1 MKRLYAVAAIAT
13 TFLAFSCQKNMG
25 TGSGEP
31 QEPSSAVPADFKWE
45 TTRDLDISVGMP
57 SVTGNTPQYAVI
69 RVYCSPIL
77 SDGNIV
83 AMGVVTPSRP
93 VFGTAVTIPAG
104 IGNIYVQTTL
114 PDGTVAVSME
124 PVAASVNVAGAR
136 MKAAAGTPL
145 LRMAGMAR
153 AAADSSMPD
162 YPRLAAKAEGDFAEG
177 AIIRSTPAG
186 KIDLGASWAPFAAAE
201 YYIPAGA
208 EVTGNIGLN
217 GTFSPN
223 PSPILYVAGKLTLDS
238 SVTIGQA
245 TLAVLPGGEV
255 YIREASA
262 NMQQNA
268 PNPAIFVFE
277 GGKFTTGKTNFSCKA
292 VVNEGKFI
300 VDGTFDINNSCAFY
314 NGATAELEADDMEIT
329 NRAKLYNDGKIES
342 DDLELNS
349 YAELSNCENGVV
361 DVDGTF
367 YLTNNSVVYQKGLA
381 SMEKLEARGGGT
393 LYVNCHTVAEEIA
406 AEGARFYIASG
417 AGLDAEEVYFNSN
430 TELYAAAGS
439 IFAMDEYNAGKSGG
453 NVHIVSQAAA
463 DQLMAV
469 VVIREKGVSSRYY
482 GTKFDGLM
490 EVVYDNAADSKYVID
505 ERSLTG
511 GAVMRAKQ
519 TVVIPEAI
527 CNGGRQP
534 VTPDPEPEPEYI
546 EVKGAPYTYCFEDGW
561 PWIGDYDMNDV
572 VVVVSVD
579 RRSDK
584 ETGKVE
590 LIRINWEL
598 KAAGAAHLNAFAV
611 QLDKV
616 RASEV
621 AGVETTNTTFGRG
634 AFAGSG
640 PESGSELAVIPL
652 FNTSQEILGEGT
664 YINTTKGVAIPTVK
678 HTTTVTFAQ
687 PVDPAAVRESA
698 LNAFIVVNQ
707 KSSGTFTREKEIHI
721 PGRKPTQF
729 AVVSGNTFLESDP
742 YRYFVTKGD
751 GVKNN
756 YMMWA
761 LRLADFLELG
771 ELMARDALNRE
782 ESCGGHFRTEHQTE
796 EGEAKRDDEHFVYAA
811 VWEYKGEDA
820 APELTKEPLNFE
832 FVHPAQR
839 NYKD

>member
-13 TFLAFSCQKNMG
+13 TLLAFSCQKHMG

-57 SVTGNTPQYAVI
+57 SVTGSAPQYAVI
-69 RVYCSPIL
+69 RVYSSPIL
-77 SDGNIV
+77 SDGNVV

-93 VFGTAVTIPAG
+93 VFETAVTIPAG

-124 PVAASVNVAGAR
+124 PVAASVNVAGAQ
-136 MKAAAGTPL
+136 MKAAAGTPS
-145 LRMAGMAR
+145 LRMAGMTR

-177 AIIRSTPAG
+177 AIIRNTPAG

-208 EVTGNIGLN
+208 EVTGNISLN

-223 PSPILYVAGKLTLDS
+223 PSPILYVAGKLTLDA

-300 VDGTFDINNSCAFY
+300 VEGTFDINNSCAFY

-349 YAELSNCENGVV
+349 YAELSNCENGIVN
-361 DVDGTF
+361 VDGTF
-367 YLTNNSVVYQKGLA
+367 YVTNQSVTFQKGVA
-381 SMEKLEARGGGT
+381 TMDKLEAHGGGT

-417 AGLDAEEVYFNSN
+417 AGLDAGTVYFNSN
-430 TELYAAAGS
+430 TELYAAAGA
-439 IFAMDEYNAGKSGG
+439 IFTMDEYNAHKSGG
-453 NVHIVSQAAA
+453 NVRIVSQAAS

-469 VVIREKGVSSRYY
+469 VMIREKGVSSRYY

-490 EVVYDNAADSKYVID
+490 EVVYDNAADAKYVID
-505 ERSLTG
+505 ESSLTG
-511 GAVMRAKQ
+511 GAVFGRANIL
-519 TVVIPEAI
+519 TE
-527 CNGGRQP
+527 
-534 VTPDPEPEPEYI
+534 
-546 EVKGAPYTYCFEDGW
+546 F
-561 PWIGDYDMNDV
+561 DV
-572 VVVVSVD
+572 V
-579 RRSDK
+579 
-584 ETGKVE
+584 
-590 LIRINWEL
+590 W
-598 KAAGAAHLNAFAV
+598 
-611 QLDKV
+611 
-616 RASEV
+616 
-621 AGVETTNTTFGRG
+621 
-634 AFAGSG
+634 
-640 PESGSELAVIPL
+640 
-652 FNTSQEILGEGT
+652 
-664 YINTTKGVAIPTVK
+664 
-678 HTTTVTFAQ
+678 
-687 PVDPAAVRESA
+687 
-698 LNAFIVVNQ
+698 
-707 KSSGTFTREKEIHI
+707 
-721 PGRKPTQF
+721 
-729 AVVSGNTFLESDP
+729 
-742 YRYFVTKGD
+742 
-751 GVKNN
+751 
-756 YMMWA
+756 
-761 LRLADFLELG
+761 
-771 ELMARDALNRE
+771 
-782 ESCGGHFRTEHQTE
+782 E
-796 EGEAKRDDEHFVYAA
+796 EGEGGQHLVVYEHHMEESAPSDDEASANADRIRGPRLKLIDSSEVPSIES
-811 VWEYKGEDA
+811 VSLDGRLLTWSQGGCLVDA
-820 APELTKEPLNFE
+820 AKFELACMKWYSGPMGAGANAKAVALFRYLERARPELASDEAEICPLFGYPVAAFRE
-832 FVHPAQR
+832 AEDEEMAQAGGA
-839 NYKD
+839 DCGEGGFDEVD

>member
-277 GGKFTTGKTNFSCKA
+277 GGKFTAGKTNFS
-292 VVNEGKFI
+292 
-300 VDGTFDINNSCAFY
+300 
-314 NGATAELEADDMEIT
+314 
-329 NRAKLYNDGKIES
+329 
-342 DDLELNS
+342 
-349 YAELSNCENGVV
+349 
-361 DVDGTF
+361 
-367 YLTNNSVVYQKGLA
+367 
-381 SMEKLEARGGGT
+381 
-393 LYVNCHTVAEEIA
+393 
-406 AEGARFYIASG
+406 
-417 AGLDAEEVYFNSN
+417 
-430 TELYAAAGS
+430 
-439 IFAMDEYNAGKSGG
+439 
-453 NVHIVSQAAA
+453 
-463 DQLMAV
+463 
-469 VVIREKGVSSRYY
+469 
-482 GTKFDGLM
+482 
-490 EVVYDNAADSKYVID
+490 
-505 ERSLTG
+505 
-511 GAVMRAKQ
+511 
-519 TVVIPEAI
+519 
-527 CNGGRQP
+527 
-534 VTPDPEPEPEYI
+534 
-546 EVKGAPYTYCFEDGW
+546 W
-561 PWIGDYDMNDV
+561 PW
-572 VVVVSVD
+572 S
-579 RRSDK
+579 
-584 ETGKVE
+584 
-590 LIRINWEL
+590 
-598 KAAGAAHLNAFAV
+598 
-611 QLDKV
+611 
-616 RASEV
+616 
-621 AGVETTNTTFGRG
+621 
-634 AFAGSG
+634 
-640 PESGSELAVIPL
+640 
-652 FNTSQEILGEGT
+652 
-664 YINTTKGVAIPTVK
+664 TKGNSSSTGRSTSIIPVRS
-678 HTTTVTFAQ
+678 TTVPPQNWRPMTWKS
-687 PVDPAAVRESA
+687 PTGR
-698 LNAFIVVNQ
+698 NFI
-707 KSSGTFTREKEIHI
+707 TT
-721 PGRKPTQF
+721 
-729 AVVSGNTFLESDP
+729 
-742 YRYFVTKGD
+742 
-751 GVKNN
+751 
-756 YMMWA
+756 
-761 LRLADFLELG
+761 
-771 ELMARDALNRE
+771 AR
-782 ESCGGHFRTEHQTE
+782 
-796 EGEAKRDDEHFVYAA
+796 
-811 VWEYKGEDA
+811 
-820 APELTKEPLNFE
+820 
-832 FVHPAQR
+832 
-839 NYKD
+839 